1 MGLHAPHST
10 DSLKY
15 YLVKKEPLESTVGD
29 LESNTT
35 EVYSLEHEKV
45 LEVVKQALDNS
56 KERKFSESVD
66 LAINL
71 KNLDMKQPANRVDE
85 EIILPNGLG
94 KPIKIAV
101 FARGETASLA
111 KKADADYV
119 FSLEDITELGDDKS
133 RAKSLADEVNFFI
146 SETEFMPV
154 IGKTLGQ
161 VLGPRGKMP
170 IPLMPNMDIGQVIKK
185 TRNAIKVRSKD
196 RMTFHVSVGRKDMD
210 PVKLAENIDVIV
222 NRIENRYERG
232 LYNVR
237 SIYVKTTMGPA
248 VKVI

>member
-1 MGLHAPHST
+1 M
-10 DSLKY
+10 
-15 YLVKKEPLESTVGD
+15 EQ
-29 LESNTT
+29 
-35 EVYSLEHEKV
+35 EKV
-45 LEVVKQALDNS
+45 LEIVKQALDNS

-94 KPIKIAV
+94 RPIKIAV

-111 KKADADYV
+111 KQAEADYV
-119 FSLEDITELGDDKS
+119 FAPEEIKELADDKS
-133 RAKSLADEVNFFI
+133 RAKTLADEVDFFI
-146 SETEFMPV
+146 SETEYMPE

-170 IPLMPNMDIGQVIKK
+170 IPILPNMDVGQIIKK
-185 TRNAIKVRSKD
+185 TRNSIKVRSKD
-196 RMTFHVSVGRKDMD
+196 RMTFHVSVGRKNME
-210 PVKLAENIDVIV
+210 PVKLAENIEAIV

-237 SIYVKTTMGPA
+237 SVYVKTTMGPA